1 MVDIDR
7 LELMYFQN
15 DEPIP
20 YRLKN
25 AVSKDGSVSQ
35 EGYNLFIKPIKVK
48 DWSVFNNCIDIIMHE
63 LQDYNSVEI
72 IQMSYL
78 EFLLNVLLE
87 QVSDE
92 EISEN
97 AFKLSTVLSMSL
109 GIYEARKGA
118 FRNKPCLTLHDESGL
133 AIALITPK
141 EFNELKK
148 IILFQNII
156 NYDDRYL
163 SPEIKKEIAE
173 YEKIKYSNDS
183 IVNPTLEKQKVFVI
197 SKTGI
202 SMKDINDMTYRTF
215 TQVYNYNVNVDLYFA
230 QKILQ
235 ASQKYDMKEEAIHP
249 LFKKEED
256 RLKSAFVSKSDF
268 EGKMK
273 NVT

>member
-1 MVDIDR
+1 MVDMDK

-25 AVSKDGSVSQ
+25 AVNKDGSVSQ
-35 EGYNLFIKPIKVK
+35 DGYNLFIKPIKVK

-78 EFLLNVLLE
+78 EFVLDVLLE
-87 QVSDE
+87 QACDE

-173 YEKIKYSNDS
+173 YEKIKYSNDN

-235 ASQKYDMKEEAIHP
+235 ASEKYDMKEEAIHP

-256 RLKSAFVSKSDF
+256 RLKSAFVSKDNF

>member
-20 YRLKN
+20 YYLKN
-25 AVSKDGSVSQ
+25 SVDENGNMSTDG
-35 EGYNLFIKPIKVK
+35 YKLLIKPIKVK
-48 DWSVFNNCIDIIMHE
+48 DWSIFNNCIDILMHE

-78 EFLLNVLLE
+78 EFIIDILLDK
-87 QVSDE
+87 VSDE
-92 EISEN
+92 QISEN
-97 AFKLSTVLSMSL
+97 AFKLSTILSMAL
-109 GIYEARKGA
+109 GIYEARKGM
-118 FRNKPCLTLHDESGL
+118 FRNKPCLTLHNENGDVVS
-133 AIALITPK
+133 LITPK

-163 SPEIKKEIAE
+163 SPEIKKEIEE
-173 YEKIKYSNDS
+173 YEKIKYSNEN

-235 ASQKYDMKEEAIHP
+235 ASQKYDMKEDAIHP

-256 RLKSAFVSKSDF
+256 RLKSAFVSKSEF

-273 NVT
+273 SVT

>member
-20 YRLKN
+20 YYLKN
-25 AVSKDGSVSQ
+25 SVDENGNMSTDG
-35 EGYNLFIKPIKVK
+35 YKLLIKPIKVK
-48 DWSVFNNCIDIIMHE
+48 DWSIFNNCIDILMHE

-78 EFLLNVLLE
+78 EFIIDILLDK
-87 QVSDE
+87 VSDE

-97 AFKLSTVLSMSL
+97 AFKLSTILSMAL
-109 GIYEARKGA
+109 GIYEARKGM
-118 FRNKPCLTLHDESGL
+118 FRNKPCLTLHNENGDVVS
-133 AIALITPK
+133 LITPK

-163 SPEIKKEIAE
+163 SPEIKKEIEE
-173 YEKIKYSNDS
+173 YEKIKYSNEN

-235 ASQKYDMKEEAIHP
+235 ASQKYDMKEDAIHP

-256 RLKSAFVSKSDF
+256 RLKSAFVSKSEF

-273 NVT
+273 SVT

>member
-1 MVDIDR
+1 MVDIDK

-35 EGYNLFIKPIKVK
+35 DGYNLFIKPIKVK

-78 EFLLNVLLE
+78 EFVLDVLLE
-87 QVSDE
+87 QACDE

-97 AFKLSTVLSMSL
+97 AFKLSTILSMSL
-109 GIYEARKGA
+109 GVYEARKGM

-163 SPEIKKEIAE
+163 SPEIKNEIAE
-173 YEKIKYSNDS
+173 YEKIKYSNDN

>member
-20 YRLKN
+20 YYLKN
-25 AVSKDGSVSQ
+25 SVDENGNMSTDG
-35 EGYNLFIKPIKVK
+35 YKLLIKPIKVK
-48 DWSVFNNCIDIIMHE
+48 DWSIFNNCIDILMHE

-78 EFLLNVLLE
+78 EFIIDILLDK
-87 QVSDE
+87 VSDE
-92 EISEN
+92 QISEN
-97 AFKLSTVLSMSL
+97 AFKLSTVLSMAL
-109 GIYEARKGA
+109 GIYEARKGM
-118 FRNKPCLTLHDESGL
+118 FRNKPCLTLHNENGDVVS
-133 AIALITPK
+133 LITPK

-163 SPEIKKEIAE
+163 SPEIKKEIEE
-173 YEKIKYSNDS
+173 YEKIKYSNEN

-235 ASQKYDMKEEAIHP
+235 ASQKYDMKEDAIHP

-256 RLKSAFVSKSDF
+256 RLKSAFVSKSEF

>member
-1 MVDIDR
+1 MVDIDK
-7 LELMYFQN
+7 LELIYFQN
-15 DEPIP
+15 DEPVP
-20 YRLKN
+20 YCLKN
-25 AVSKDGSVSQ
+25 SIDENGNMSTDG
-35 EGYNLFIKPIKVK
+35 YKLLIKPIKVK
-48 DWSVFNNCIDIIMHE
+48 DWSIFNNCIDILMHE

-78 EFLLNVLLE
+78 EFVIDILLDK
-87 QVSDE
+87 VSDE

-97 AFKLSTVLSMSL
+97 AFKLSTILSMAL
-109 GIYEARKGA
+109 GVCEARKGT
-118 FRNKPCLTLHDESGL
+118 FRNKPCLTLHNENGCVVS
-133 AIALITPK
+133 LITPK

-163 SPEIKKEIAE
+163 SPDIKKEIEE
-173 YEKIKYSNDS
+173 YEKIKYSNEN

-235 ASQKYDMKEEAIHP
+235 ASQKYDMQEDAIHP

-256 RLKSAFVSKSDF
+256 KLKSAFVSKSDF

>member
-35 EGYNLFIKPIKVK
+35 DGYNLFIKPIKVK

-133 AIALITPK
+133 AVALITPK

>member
-20 YRLKN
+20 YYLKN
-25 AVSKDGSVSQ
+25 SVDENGNMSTDG
-35 EGYNLFIKPIKVK
+35 YKLLIKPIKVK
-48 DWSVFNNCIDIIMHE
+48 DWSIFNNCIDILMHE

-78 EFLLNVLLE
+78 EFIIDILLDK
-87 QVSDE
+87 VSDE
-92 EISEN
+92 QISEN
-97 AFKLSTVLSMSL
+97 AFKLSTILSMAL
-109 GIYEARKGA
+109 GIYEARKGM
-118 FRNKPCLTLHDESGL
+118 FRNKPCLTLHNENGDVVS
-133 AIALITPK
+133 LITPK

-163 SPEIKKEIAE
+163 SPEIKKEIEE
-173 YEKIKYSNDS
+173 YEKIKYSNEN

-235 ASQKYDMKEEAIHP
+235 ASQKYDMKEDAIHP

-256 RLKSAFVSKSDF
+256 RLKSAFVSKSEF

>member
-1 MVDIDR
+1 MVDMDR

-25 AVSKDGSVSQ
+25 AVSKEGSVSQ
-35 EGYNLFIKPIKVK
+35 DGYNLFIKPIKVK
-48 DWSVFNNCIDIIMHE
+48 DWSVFNNCLDIIMHE

-97 AFKLSTVLSMSL
+97 AFKLSTILSMSL
-109 GIYEARKGA
+109 GVYEARKGM
-118 FRNKPCLTLHDESGL
+118 FRNKPCLTLHDENGVTL
-133 AIALITPK
+133 AIITHK
-141 EFNELKK
+141 EFNEIKK

-235 ASQKYDMKEEAIHP
+235 ASEKYDMKEEAIHP

>member
-15 DEPIP
+15 DEQIP

-35 EGYNLFIKPIKVK
+35 DGYNLFIKPIKVK

-118 FRNKPCLTLHDESGL
+118 FRNKPCLTLHDENGL
-133 AIALITPK
+133 AVALITPK

>member
-20 YRLKN
+20 YYLKN
-25 AVSKDGSVSQ
+25 SVDENGNMSTDG
-35 EGYNLFIKPIKVK
+35 YKLLIKPIKVK
-48 DWSVFNNCIDIIMHE
+48 DWSIFNNCIDILMHE

-78 EFLLNVLLE
+78 EFIINILLDK
-87 QVSDE
+87 VSDE
-92 EISEN
+92 QISEN
-97 AFKLSTVLSMSL
+97 AFKLSTILSMAL
-109 GIYEARKGA
+109 GIYEARKGM
-118 FRNKPCLTLHDESGL
+118 FRNKPCLTLHDENGDVVS
-133 AIALITPK
+133 LITPK

-163 SPEIKKEIAE
+163 SPEIKKEIEE
-173 YEKIKYSNDS
+173 YEKIKYSNEN

-202 SMKDINDMTYRTF
+202 SMRDINDMTYRTF

-235 ASQKYDMKEEAIHP
+235 ASQKYDMKEDAIHP

-256 RLKSAFVSKSDF
+256 RLKSAFISKSDF

>member
-1 MVDIDR
+1 MVDMDK

-25 AVSKDGSVSQ
+25 VVNVDGSVSQ
-35 EGYNLFIKPIKVK
+35 DGYDLFIKPIKVK
-48 DWSVFNNCIDIIMHE
+48 DWSIFNNCLDIIMHE

-92 EISEN
+92 EIGEN
-97 AFKLSTVLSMSL
+97 AFKLSTILSMSL
-109 GIYEARKGA
+109 GIYEARKGK
-118 FRNKPCLTLHDESGL
+118 FKDRPCLTIHDENGVAL
-133 AIALITPK
+133 AIITHK
-141 EFNELKK
+141 EFNEIKK

-173 YEKIKYSNDS
+173 YEKIKYSNDN

-235 ASQKYDMKEEAIHP
+235 ASQKYDMKEDAIHP

>member
-1 MVDIDR
+1 MVDIDK
-7 LELMYFQN
+7 LELIYFQN
-15 DEPIP
+15 DEPVP
-20 YRLKN
+20 YYLKN
-25 AVSKDGSVSQ
+25 SIDENGNMSTDG
-35 EGYNLFIKPIKVK
+35 YKLLIKPIKVK
-48 DWSVFNNCIDIIMHE
+48 DWSLFNNCIDILMHE

-78 EFLLNVLLE
+78 EFVTDILLDK
-87 QVSDE
+87 VSDE

-97 AFKLSTVLSMSL
+97 AFKLSTILSMAL
-109 GIYEARKGA
+109 GIYEARKGM
-118 FRNKPCLTLHDESGL
+118 FRNKPCLTLHDENGCVVS
-133 AIALITPK
+133 LITPK

-163 SPEIKKEIAE
+163 SPDIKKEIEE
-173 YEKIKYSNDS
+173 YEKIKYSNEN

-235 ASQKYDMKEEAIHP
+235 ASQKYDMKEDAIHP

-256 RLKSAFVSKSDF
+256 RLKSAFVSKSEF

-273 NVT
+273 SVT

>member
-20 YRLKN
+20 YYLKN
-25 AVSKDGSVSQ
+25 SVDENGNMSTDG
-35 EGYNLFIKPIKVK
+35 YKLLIKPIKVK
-48 DWSVFNNCIDIIMHE
+48 DWSIFNNCIDILMHE

-78 EFLLNVLLE
+78 EFIINILLDK
-87 QVSDE
+87 VSDE
-92 EISEN
+92 QISEN
-97 AFKLSTVLSMSL
+97 AFKLSTILSMAL
-109 GIYEARKGA
+109 GIYEARKGM
-118 FRNKPCLTLHDESGL
+118 FRNKPCLTLHNENGDVVS
-133 AIALITPK
+133 LITPK

-163 SPEIKKEIAE
+163 SPEIKKEIEE
-173 YEKIKYSNDS
+173 YEKIKYSNEN

-235 ASQKYDMKEEAIHP
+235 ASQKYDMKEDAIHP

-256 RLKSAFVSKSDF
+256 RLKSAFVSKSEF

>member
-35 EGYNLFIKPIKVK
+35 DGYNLFIKPIKVK
-48 DWSVFNNCIDIIMHE
+48 DWSIFNNCIDIIMHE

-78 EFLLNVLLE
+78 EFVLDVLLE
-87 QVSDE
+87 QVCDE

-109 GIYEARKGA
+109 GVYEARKGM
-118 FRNKPCLTLHDESGL
+118 FRNKPCLTLHDESGKTL
-133 AIALITPK
+133 ALITPK

-235 ASQKYDMKEEAIHP
+235 ASEKYDMKEDAIHP

-256 RLKSAFVSKSDF
+256 RLKSAFVSKDNF
-268 EGKMK
+268 ENKMK

>member
-1 MVDIDR
+1 
-7 LELMYFQN
+7 MYFQN
-15 DEPIP
+15 DEPVP

-25 AVSKDGSVSQ
+25 AVNKDGSVSQ
-35 EGYNLFIKPIKVK
+35 DGYNLFIKPIKVK

-78 EFLLNVLLE
+78 EFVLDVLLE
-87 QVSDE
+87 QVCDE

-109 GIYEARKGA
+109 GIYEARKGT

-141 EFNELKK
+141 EFNEIKK

-235 ASQKYDMKEEAIHP
+235 ASEKYDMKEEAIHP

>member
-20 YRLKN
+20 YYLKN
-25 AVSKDGSVSQ
+25 SVDENGNMSTDG
-35 EGYNLFIKPIKVK
+35 YKLLIKPIKVK
-48 DWSVFNNCIDIIMHE
+48 DWSIFNNCIDILMHE

-78 EFLLNVLLE
+78 EFIIDILLDK
-87 QVSDE
+87 VSDE
-92 EISEN
+92 QISEN
-97 AFKLSTVLSMSL
+97 AFKLSTILSMAL
-109 GIYEARKGA
+109 GIYEARKGM
-118 FRNKPCLTLHDESGL
+118 FRNKPCLTLHDENGYVVS
-133 AIALITPK
+133 LITPK

-163 SPEIKKEIAE
+163 SPEIKKEIEE
-173 YEKIKYSNDS
+173 YEKIKYSNEN

-235 ASQKYDMKEEAIHP
+235 ASQKYDMKEDAIHP

-256 RLKSAFVSKSDF
+256 RLKSAFVSKSEF

>member
-20 YRLKN
+20 YYLKN
-25 AVSKDGSVSQ
+25 SVDENGNMSTDG
-35 EGYNLFIKPIKVK
+35 YKLLIKPIKVK
-48 DWSVFNNCIDIIMHE
+48 DWSLFNNCIDILMHE

-78 EFLLNVLLE
+78 EFVTDILLDK
-87 QVSDE
+87 VSDE

-97 AFKLSTVLSMSL
+97 AFKLSTILSMAL
-109 GIYEARKGA
+109 GIYEARKGM
-118 FRNKPCLTLHDESGL
+118 FRNKPCLTLHDENGCVVS
-133 AIALITPK
+133 LITPQ

-148 IILFQNII
+148 IILFQNIL

-163 SPEIKKEIAE
+163 SPDIKKEIEE
-173 YEKIKYSNDS
+173 YEKIKYSNEN

-235 ASQKYDMKEEAIHP
+235 ASQKYDMKEDAIHP

-256 RLKSAFVSKSDF
+256 RLKSAFVSKSEF

-273 NVT
+273 SVT

>member
-20 YRLKN
+20 YYLKN
-25 AVSKDGSVSQ
+25 SVDENGNMSTDG
-35 EGYNLFIKPIKVK
+35 YKLLIKPIKVK
-48 DWSVFNNCIDIIMHE
+48 DWSIFNNCIDILMHE

-78 EFLLNVLLE
+78 EFIIDILLDK
-87 QVSDE
+87 VSDE
-92 EISEN
+92 QISEN
-97 AFKLSTVLSMSL
+97 AFKLSTILSMAL
-109 GIYEARKGA
+109 GIYEARKGM
-118 FRNKPCLTLHDESGL
+118 FRNKPCLTLHDENGNIVS
-133 AIALITPK
+133 LITPK

-163 SPEIKKEIAE
+163 SPEIKKEIEE
-173 YEKIKYSNDS
+173 YEKIKYSNEN

-235 ASQKYDMKEEAIHP
+235 ASQKYDMKEDAIHP

-256 RLKSAFVSKSDF
+256 RLKSAFVSKSEF

-273 NVT
+273 SVT